1 MEMIFLNFILCR
13 KPPYRNIYHYRKFN
27 KIQSNSFKLATN
39 ALYLSSYIWILL
51 DFVYDGEE
59 ILAPI
64 LSICLQI
71 VVIHN
76 TINGKPRGYAFIEYE
91 HERDMHCK

>member
-1 MEMIFLNFILCR
+1 MNLIERKHANAWFNF
-13 KPPYRNIYHYRKFN
+13 
-27 KIQSNSFKLATN
+27 
-39 ALYLSSYIWILL
+39 
-51 DFVYDGEE
+51 
-59 ILAPI
+59 
-64 LSICLQI
+64 LQI

>member
-1 MEMIFLNFILCR
+1 MCFYC
-13 KPPYRNIYHYRKFN
+13 K
-27 KIQSNSFKLATN
+27 NSKDS
-39 ALYLSSYIWILL
+39 YLDI
-51 DFVYDGEE
+51 DF
-59 ILAPI
+59 
-64 LSICLQI
+64 LQI